1 MDNEKECLKRIS
13 ENDKEAFSTLFRYYY
28 PKTITFISGIIKDL
42 KIAED
47 LSQDIF
53 LKVWLTRD
61 VLAEI
66 ENFGSWLY
74 VLSRNAALMHLRKR
88 KPSTTIGDFEML
100 VDQFIEE
107 QCSVNFK
114 KDEIRRIVDNM
125 PPRRREIFIRSRK
138 YGMSNAEI
146 AKSLGVSKKTVENH
160 LNLALNQIRKVLVV
174 LTFFI

>member
-1 MDNEKECLKRIS
+1 MNNEKECLKRIS

-28 PKTITFISGIIKDL
+28 PKTVTFISGIIKDL

-74 VLSRNAALMHLRKR
+74 VLSRNAALMHLCKR

-107 QCSVNFK
+107 QCSVNFE

-125 PPRRREIFIRSRK
+125 PPRRREIFICSRK

>member
-1 MDNEKECLKRIS
+1 
-13 ENDKEAFSTLFRYYY
+13 
-28 PKTITFISGIIKDL
+28 
-42 KIAED
+42 
-47 LSQDIF
+47 
-53 LKVWLTRD
+53 
-61 VLAEI
+61 
-66 ENFGSWLY
+66 
-74 VLSRNAALMHLRKR
+74 MHLRKR

-107 QCSVNFK
+107 QCSVNFE